1 MMNMPKVSVL
11 MPIWNTQEE
20 YLREA
25 IESILAQTYQNF
37 EFLILNDSPENGK
50 LDAIVASYPDARI
63 RYERNEQNMGITPS
77 RNKLIRM
84 AKGEYLAIFDHDD
97 VSLPERLEKQVAFLD
112 AHPEV
117 GVLGTGIREI
127 PSGREVHYP
136 QENEEIRMGLMW
148 GCVVAHSAAMVRASV
163 LRETGICYEE
173 KFSPSEDYAL
183 WCRLVSHTQFYNLPD
198 VLFLYRFH
206 ASNTSKGQAQK
217 MKHATYAIRAFVE
230 ADNPALYREYLSRA
244 EHVTRIRLF
253 GFIPLLTFRKNGN
266 RQKVY
271 LFEYLLLYTRK
282 IVIKMRG
289 V

>member
-1 MMNMPKVSVL
+1 MTMPKVSVL

-25 IESILAQTYQNF
+25 IESILTQRYRDF
-37 EFLILNDSPENGK
+37 EFLILNDSPENTA
-50 LDAIVASYPDARI
+50 LDAIVASYADERI
-63 RYERNEQNMGITPS
+63 SYYRNDKNMGITPS
-77 RNKLIRM
+77 RNKLLQL
-84 AKGEYLAIFDHDD
+84 AKGEYIAIFDHDD
-97 VSLPERLEKQVAFLD
+97 VSLPERLERQVAFLD

-136 QENEEIRMGLMW
+136 VDNEEIRMGLMW

-163 LRETGICYEE
+163 LRESGIRYEE

-183 WCRLVSHTQFYNLPD
+183 WCRLVPHTRFYNLPE
-198 VLFLYRFH
+198 VLLLYRFH
-206 ASNTSKGQAQK
+206 AGNTSKGQAQK

-253 GFIPLLTFRKNGN
+253 GFIPLLTFRKKGN
-266 RQKVY
+266 REKVY
-271 LFEYLLLYTRK
+271 LFESLLLYTRK

-289 V
+289 E